1 MVQEKI
7 TFGDKNYKFTWVKD
21 GSISGNNVTQVSG
34 YIFNDDKELLIV
46 KNKNWTIPGGHPEE
60 GETHIETLKRETL
73 EESQVEIGNIEYL
86 GYVESLDIQTN
97 QKNYQLRFVA
107 RVKKENSFK
116 GDFETSERAFVKPG
130 KLVDYIP
137 WASGKVFSAEVKDA
151 ESRF

>member
-97 QKNYQLRFVA
+97 KKNYQLRFVA

-116 GDFETSERAFVKPG
+116 GDFET
-130 KLVDYIP
+130 
-137 WASGKVFSAEVKDA
+137 
-151 ESRF
+151 